1 MVKFKVK
8 WKKELVLEQLL
19 LKTGKLLTMFRR
31 KKKEDGSYQEY
42 YAIPGGGL
50 EENETLKENVIREIK
65 EELNIDI
72 EILGYLGHKEDYTSI
87 TYFFHCK
94 RIHGEPKLGGPELKR
109 SNVDNYYE
117 IRYVNLDEIDNIN
130 IFTEILLKSL
140 KILNMFH
147 IKIKR
152 Q

>member
-1 MVKFKVK
+1 
-8 WKKELVLEQLL
+8 
-19 LKTGKLLTMFRR
+19 MFRR

-87 TYFFHCK
+87 TYFF
-94 RIHGEPKLGGPELKR
+94 I
-109 SNVDNYYE
+109 
-117 IRYVNLDEIDNIN
+117 VNGYMENL
-130 IFTEILLKSL
+130 S
-140 KILNMFH
+140 
-147 IKIKR
+147 
-152 Q
+152 

>member
-1 MVKFKVK
+1 M
-8 WKKELVLEQLL
+8 KKRVSARAIIIED
-19 LKTGKLLTMFRR
+19 GKLLTMFRR

-130 IFTEILLKSL
+130 IFYRDIIKKSQ
-140 KILNMFH
+140 NFEYVPY
-147 IKIKR
+147 
-152 Q
+152 

>member
-1 MVKFKVK
+1 MEKRVSARAIII
-8 WKKELVLEQLL
+8 ED
-19 LKTGKLLTMFRR
+19 GKLLTMFRR

-130 IFTEILLKSL
+130 IFYRDIIKKSQ
-140 KILNMFH
+140 NFEYVPY
-147 IKIKR
+147 
-152 Q
+152 